1 MFLRLIF
8 SQQPLWKILIFCH
21 LYSVVSRHSVIASEC
36 DGGHDVFATVKEN
49 SLMGTFIANLGFT
62 AHSSANHMHLK
73 VSGKDADWFYLEGRT
88 VRLNST
94 STRIIDREIHGS
106 VLTATL
112 RCYKHKTL
120 QAEHRIMVEVLN
132 ENDNKPE
139 FLQSSIQPLQ
149 LSELTAV
156 NSVAFTVEATDADG
170 DTLTY
175 IIDET
180 SPDAWYFRVDLPN
193 SGKVIL
199 NKSLDYEIK
208 TQLRLTISAVETN
221 TNEHYNTTATV
232 IINVTDGDDQYPQF
246 QPCTLLSAN
255 HGKRI
260 CANPLY
266 TANITENE
274 QDIVLDFCPG
284 PIQALDGDEGLRT
297 PVKYSILSGADN
309 GRFVIDS
316 SSGEVKITRRVEN
329 RLLIP
334 TLRLRVMAAQ
344 TDDPLKYAVAT
355 VLVRVLA
362 ENKFPPQFNRSAYRG
377 FVSESTSPASLVMT
391 YGNKLLI
398 LEATDQDFSDGFNP
412 RLQYSLNSQHNSSR
426 LFYITQEGLL
436 IAKTNRLHPSHKY
449 FLEVL
454 ATDLESGD
462 TVKAALHVEILQK
475 GQPVPQ
481 GPLGAGHLYSSE
493 TVGRTGVCL
502 ILLAIALFTLVRCIR
517 MSREKRDHS
526 IRTNVADSS
535 DSNVSLRWFQM
546 VNHSRP
552 MPLVEEAFSHHNE
565 AFIEYDYSTSPF
577 YGKQGIY
584 TKKEEP
590 PPPSSVNLP
599 SITFNRE
606 PRRNYLA
613 LRPNGR
619 PVNRFNNRTVTFR
632 DYVVVRECDEEGEGY
647 METTFRTEAEVCT
660 DLEEIKLDCELDDNY
675 ITEEFKT
682 QSKRTTSYCE
692 DLKESEMLN
701 THLKEVNRD
710 VKTDFEAIIHVNPL
724 ELRHETISGKHR
736 FKADLDRIQTNSTE
750 SQERDCTQNSAPEDA
765 ATQAEFSI
773 YKGETYI
780 TNPKVLVLE
789 ANKPSI
795 KYSEKLKSDG
805 IRKSG
810 DLNIDPRVLVV
821 ESSVQKFQ
829 DVSNQDTATQKILQT
844 HLSSLTLDSSQ
855 YNGSE
860 RCLEAET
867 NSTSSSNIS
876 YVNEDIAT
884 NLDDSSLEGGSVSNL
899 DTSGQHLNYVHD
911 PLDVEIECFNEQL
924 DTDESNDGR

>member
-8 SQQPLWKILIFCH
+8 SQQTLWKILIFCY

-62 AHSSANHMHLK
+62 AHPSANHMHLK
-73 VSGKDADWFYLEGRT
+73 VSGKDAGWFYLEGRT

-106 VLTATL
+106 ILTATV
-112 RCYKHKTL
+112 RCYKHKIL

-139 FLQSSIQPLQ
+139 FLQSSIQTLQ

-156 NSVAFTVEATDADG
+156 NSVAFTVQARDADG

-180 SPDAWYFRVDLPN
+180 SPDAQYFRVDLPN

-246 QPCTLLSAN
+246 HPCTLLSAN
-255 HGKRI
+255 HSKRI

-274 QDIVLDFCPG
+274 QDIVLDFYPG
-284 PIQALDGDEGLRT
+284 PIQALDGDKGLRT
-297 PVKYSILSGADN
+297 PVKYFILSGADN

-316 SSGEVKITRRVEN
+316 SSGEVKLTRRVEN

-362 ENKFPPQFNRSAYRG
+362 GNKFPPQFNRSAYRG

-391 YGNKLLI
+391 YGNKLLM

-412 RLQYSLNSQHNSSR
+412 RLHYSLISQNNSSR

-462 TVKAALHVEILQK
+462 SVKAALHVEVLQK

-481 GPLGAGHLYSSE
+481 GPLGAGHVYSSK
-493 TVGRTGVCL
+493 TVGRAEGVAGVCL
-502 ILLAIALFTLVRCIR
+502 ILLAITLFTLVRCIR
-517 MSREKRDHS
+517 MSREKRDDA
-526 IRTNVADSS
+526 IRTNVADIS
-535 DSNVSLRWFQM
+535 DPNV
-546 VNHSRP
+546 VKHSRP
-552 MPLVEEAFSHHNE
+552 MPLVEETCSHHNE
-565 AFIEYDYSTSPF
+565 AFSEYDYSSSPF

-584 TKKEEP
+584 TKIEEP
-590 PPPSSVNLP
+590 PPSSSSVNLP

-606 PRRNYLA
+606 QRRNYLA

-619 PVNRFNNRTVTFR
+619 PVNRFNNKTVTFR
-632 DYVVVRECDEEGEGY
+632 DYVVVRECDEVGEGY

-660 DLEEIKLDCELDDNY
+660 DLEEMNMDWELDDIY
-675 ITEEFKT
+675 ITEEPKG
-682 QSKRTTSYCE
+682 TTSYCE
-692 DLKESEMLN
+692 DINESEML
-701 THLKEVNRD
+701 LKEVNRDYEIPYTGHTD
-710 VKTDFEAIIHVNPL
+710 VKTDFEAIVHANPL
-724 ELRHETISGKHR
+724 ELRHEKISGKHR
-736 FKADLDRIQTNSTE
+736 FKSDLDRIQTKSTE
-750 SQERDCTQNSAPEDA
+750 SQERDCTQNSAPE
-765 ATQAEFSI
+765 AEFSI
-773 YKGETYI
+773 YKGEPYI

-789 ANKPSI
+789 GNKPSV
-795 KYSEKLKSDG
+795 KYSEKFKSDG

-810 DLNIDPRVLVV
+810 DLNIDPQVSVV
-821 ESSVQKFQ
+821 ESSLQKFQ
-829 DVSNQDTATQKILQT
+829 DVSNQDTATQKVLNTDLQT
-844 HLSSLTLDSSQ
+844 HLSTLTFDLSQ

-860 RCLEAET
+860 QCLAAET
-867 NSTSSSNIS
+867 NSTASSNMY

-884 NLDDSSLEGGSVSNL
+884 NLDDSSL
-899 DTSGQHLNYVHD
+899 DDPHD
-911 PLDVEIECFNEQL
+911 MQL
-924 DTDESNDGR
+924 DTDESNDER

>member
-1 MFLRLIF
+1 MLCVFLA
-8 SQQPLWKILIFCH
+8 
-21 LYSVVSRHSVIASEC
+21 ASEC

-49 SLMGTFIANLGFT
+49 SLMGTFIANLSFT
-62 AHSSANHMHLK
+62 THPSANHMHLK
-73 VSGKDADWFYLEGRT
+73 LSGKDAGWFYLEGRT
-88 VRLNST
+88 VRVNST

-106 VLTATL
+106 ILTATV

-139 FLQSSIQPLQ
+139 FLQSSIQPLH

-156 NSVAFTVEATDADG
+156 NSVAFTVQATDADG
-170 DTLTY
+170 DALTY
-175 IIDET
+175 IIDEK
-180 SPDAWYFRVDLPN
+180 SPDARYFRVDLHN

-208 TQLRLTISAVETN
+208 TQLRLTIYAVETN

-255 HGKRI
+255 HSNRI

-274 QDIVLDFCPG
+274 QDIVLDFFPG
-284 PIQALDGDEGLRT
+284 PIQALDGDGGLRT

-316 SSGEVKITRRVEN
+316 SSGEVRLTRRVGN

-362 ENKFPPQFNRSAYRG
+362 ENRFPPQFNRSAYRG
-377 FVSESTSPASLVMT
+377 FVSDSTSPASLVVT

-398 LEATDQDFSDGFNP
+398 LEATDQDFTDGFNP

-436 IAKTNRLHPSHKY
+436 IAKTNQLHPSQKY

-462 TVKAALHVEILQK
+462 IVKAALHVEVLQK

-493 TVGRTGVCL
+493 TVARAEGVAGVCL
-502 ILLAIALFTLVRCIR
+502 ILLAIALFTLMRCIR
-517 MSREKRDHS
+517 MSREKRDHA
-526 IRTNVADSS
+526 IRNNVADSTHP
-535 DSNVSLRWFQM
+535 NVSLRWFQM

-552 MPLVEEAFSHHNE
+552 MPLVEETFSYHNE
-565 AFIEYDYSTSPF
+565 AFSEYDYSTSPF
-577 YGKQGIY
+577 YGKQGVY
-584 TKKEEP
+584 TKKEES
-590 PPPSSVNLP
+590 PPSSSENLP
-599 SITFNRE
+599 SVTFNKSLRE

-619 PVNRFNNRTVTFR
+619 PVNRFNKTVTFR

-647 METTFRTEAEVCT
+647 METTFTTEAEVCT
-660 DLEEIKLDCELDDNY
+660 DLDEMNMDCESVDNNY
-675 ITEEFKT
+675 ITEEFT
-682 QSKRTTSYCE
+682 RTISYCE
-692 DLKESEMLN
+692 DINESEMLN
-701 THLKEVNRD
+701 THLKRINRD
-710 VKTDFEAIIHVNPL
+710 YEIPNTDHTEVKTDLEDIIHANPL
-724 ELRHETISGKHR
+724 ELRHK
-736 FKADLDRIQTNSTE
+736 K
-750 SQERDCTQNSAPEDA
+750 
-765 ATQAEFSI
+765 
-773 YKGETYI
+773 
-780 TNPKVLVLE
+780 
-789 ANKPSI
+789 
-795 KYSEKLKSDG
+795 
-805 IRKSG
+805 
-810 DLNIDPRVLVV
+810 
-821 ESSVQKFQ
+821 
-829 DVSNQDTATQKILQT
+829 
-844 HLSSLTLDSSQ
+844 
-855 YNGSE
+855 
-860 RCLEAET
+860 
-867 NSTSSSNIS
+867 
-876 YVNEDIAT
+876 
-884 NLDDSSLEGGSVSNL
+884 
-899 DTSGQHLNYVHD
+899 
-911 PLDVEIECFNEQL
+911 
-924 DTDESNDGR
+924 

>member
-1 MFLRLIF
+1 M
-8 SQQPLWKILIFCH
+8 WKILIFCH

-36 DGGHDVFATVKEN
+36 EGGHDVFATVKEN

-62 AHSSANHMHLK
+62 AHPSANHMHLK
-73 VSGKDADWFYLEGRT
+73 VSGKDAGWFYLEGRT

-106 VLTATL
+106 ILTATV

-132 ENDNKPE
+132 ENDNRPE
-139 FLQSSIQPLQ
+139 FLQSSIRPLQ

-156 NSVAFTVEATDADG
+156 NSVAFTVQATDADG

-199 NKSLDYEIK
+199 NKTLDYEIK

-246 QPCTLLSAN
+246 QPCTLLLAN

-316 SSGEVKITRRVEN
+316 SSGEVKLTRRVEN

-398 LEATDQDFSDGFNP
+398 LEATDQDFSDGFNS
-412 RLQYSLNSQHNSSR
+412 RLQYSLNSQHSSSR

-462 TVKAALHVEILQK
+462 TVKAALHVEVLQK

-493 TVGRTGVCL
+493 TVGRAEGVAGVCL

-517 MSREKRDHS
+517 MSREKRDHA

-535 DSNVSLRWFQM
+535 DPNVSLRWFQM
-546 VNHSRP
+546 VKHSRP
-552 MPLVEEAFSHHNE
+552 MPLVEETFSYHNE
-565 AFIEYDYSTSPF
+565 AFSEYDYSTSPF

-584 TKKEEP
+584 TKIEEP
-590 PPPSSVNLP
+590 PPSSSVYLP

-619 PVNRFNNRTVTFR
+619 PVNRFNNKTVTFR
-632 DYVVVRECDEEGEGY
+632 DYIVVRECDEEGEGY

-660 DLEEIKLDCELDDNY
+660 DLEEINMDCELDDNY
-675 ITEEFKT
+675 ITEEFKI
-682 QSKRTTSYCE
+682 QSKRTTSYFE
-692 DLKESEMLN
+692 DINESEMLD
-701 THLKEVNRD
+701 THFKEVNRD
-710 VKTDFEAIIHVNPL
+710 YEMPNTGHTDDFEAIIHPNPL
-724 ELRHETISGKHR
+724 ELRHR
-736 FKADLDRIQTNSTE
+736 FKSDLDRIQTNSTE

-765 ATQAEFSI
+765 TTQAEFSI
-773 YKGETYI
+773 FKGEPYI
-780 TNPKVLVLE
+780 MNPKVSE
-789 ANKPSI
+789 ANKPSV
-795 KYSEKLKSDG
+795 KYSEKFKSDG

-810 DLNIDPRVLVV
+810 DLNIDPRVSAV

-829 DVSNQDTATQKILQT
+829 DVSNQDTATQQFLNTDLQT
-844 HLSSLTLDSSQ
+844 HLSTLTLDSSQ

-860 RCLEAET
+860 QCLAAE
-867 NSTSSSNIS
+867 NSTASSNMY

-884 NLDDSSLEGGSVSNL
+884 NLDDSSVEGGSVSNL

-911 PLDVEIECFNEQL
+911 PDDVQIECFNEQL

>member
-1 MFLRLIF
+1 
-8 SQQPLWKILIFCH
+8 
-21 LYSVVSRHSVIASEC
+21 
-36 DGGHDVFATVKEN
+36 
-49 SLMGTFIANLGFT
+49 MGTFIGNLGFT
-62 AHSSANHMHLK
+62 VHPSANHMHLT
-73 VSGKDADWFYLEGRT
+73 VSGKDAGWFYLEGRT

-106 VLTATL
+106 VLTATV

-156 NSVAFTVEATDADG
+156 NSVAFTVQATDGDG

-199 NKSLDYEIK
+199 NNSLDYEIK

-221 TNEHYNTTATV
+221 TNEHYSTTATV

-246 QPCTLLSAN
+246 RPCTLLSAN

-297 PVKYSILSGADN
+297 PVVYSILSGADN

-316 SSGEVKITRRVEN
+316 SSGEVKLTRRVEN

-391 YGNKLLI
+391 YANKLLV

-412 RLQYSLNSQHNSSR
+412 RLQYSLNSQQNSSR

-436 IAKTNRLHPSHKY
+436 IAKTNRLLPSHKY

-462 TVKAALHVEILQK
+462 TVKAALHVEVLQK
-475 GQPVPQ
+475 GQSVPQ
-481 GPLGAGHLYSSE
+481 GPLGAGLLYSSE
-493 TVGRTGVCL
+493 TVGRAEGVAGVYL
-502 ILLAIALFTLVRCIR
+502 ILVAIALFTLVRCIR
-517 MSREKRDHS
+517 MSREKRDHA

-535 DSNVSLRWFQM
+535 DPNV
-546 VNHSRP
+546 VNQSRP
-552 MPLVEEAFSHHNE
+552 MPLVEETFSYHNE
-565 AFIEYDYSTSPF
+565 AFSEYDYSTSPF

-584 TKKEEP
+584 TKIEEP
-590 PPPSSVNLP
+590 PPSSSVNLP

-619 PVNRFNNRTVTFR
+619 PVNRFNNKTVTFR
-632 DYVVVRECDEEGEGY
+632 DYIVVRECDEEGEGY

-660 DLEEIKLDCELDDNY
+660 DLEEINMDCELDDNY
-675 ITEEFKT
+675 TTISL
-682 QSKRTTSYCE
+682 SKRTTSYCE
-692 DLKESEMLN
+692 DINESEMLN

-710 VKTDFEAIIHVNPL
+710 YEIPNTGHTDVKTDFKAIIHANPL
-724 ELRHETISGKHR
+724 ELRHEKLSGKHGV
-736 FKADLDRIQTNSTE
+736 KSDLDRIQTNSTE
-750 SQERDCTQNSAPEDA
+750 SQDRDCTQNSAPEDA
-765 ATQAEFSI
+765 TTQAEFLP
-773 YKGETYI
+773 YI
-780 TNPKVLVLE
+780 TNPKVLVL
-789 ANKPSI
+789 
-795 KYSEKLKSDG
+795 DG
-805 IRKSG
+805 MRKSA
-810 DLNIDPRVLVV
+810 DLNIDPRVSVV
-821 ESSVQKFQ
+821 ESPVQKFQ
-829 DVSNQDTATQKILQT
+829 DVSNQDTATQKILNTDLQT
-844 HLSSLTLDSSQ
+844 HLSTLTLDSSQ

-860 RCLEAET
+860 QCLAAET
-867 NSTSSSNIS
+867 NSTASSNIY

-911 PLDVEIECFNEQL
+911 PLQIECFNEEL

>member
-1 MFLRLIF
+1 MLCVFLA
-8 SQQPLWKILIFCH
+8 
-21 LYSVVSRHSVIASEC
+21 ASEC

-49 SLMGTFIANLGFT
+49 SLMGTFIANLSFT
-62 AHSSANHMHLK
+62 AHPSANHMHLK
-73 VSGKDADWFYLEGRT
+73 LFGKDAGWFYLEGRT

-106 VLTATL
+106 ILTATV

-156 NSVAFTVEATDADG
+156 NSVVFTVQAIDADG

-175 IIDET
+175 IIDEK
-180 SPDAWYFRVDLPN
+180 SPDARYFRVDLHN

-208 TQLRLTISAVETN
+208 TQLRLTIYAVETN

-255 HGKRI
+255 HSNRI

-274 QDIVLDFCPG
+274 QDIVLDFFPG

-316 SSGEVKITRRVEN
+316 SSGEVRLTRRVKN

-362 ENKFPPQFNRSAYRG
+362 ENRFPPQFNRSAYRG

-398 LEATDQDFSDGFNP
+398 LEATDQDFTDGFNP

-426 LFYITQEGLL
+426 FFYITQEGLL
-436 IAKTNRLHPSHKY
+436 IAKTNQLHPSHKY

-462 TVKAALHVEILQK
+462 IVKAALHVEVLQK

-493 TVGRTGVCL
+493 TVGKAEGVAGVCL

-517 MSREKRDHS
+517 MNREKRDHA
-526 IRTNVADSS
+526 IRNNVADSTHP
-535 DSNVSLRWFQM
+535 NV
-546 VNHSRP
+546 VNHSRQ
-552 MPLVEEAFSHHNE
+552 MPLVEETFSYHNE
-565 AFIEYDYSTSPF
+565 AFSEYDYSTSPF

-584 TKKEEP
+584 TKKQES
-590 PPPSSVNLP
+590 PPSSSINLP
-599 SITFNRE
+599 SVNFNKSLRE

-619 PVNRFNNRTVTFR
+619 PVNRFNNKTVTFR

-647 METTFRTEAEVCT
+647 MDTMFTTEAEVCT
-660 DLEEIKLDCELDDNY
+660 DLDEMNMDCELADDNY
-675 ITEEFKT
+675 ITEEFT
-682 QSKRTTSYCE
+682 IQSKRTISYCE
-692 DLKESEMLN
+692 DINESEMLN
-701 THLKEVNRD
+701 THLKRIKRD
-710 VKTDFEAIIHVNPL
+710 YEIQNTDHTEVKTDLEDIIHANPL
-724 ELRHETISGKHR
+724 ELRLQKKAPKHR
-736 FKADLDRIQTNSTE
+736 FKSDLDRIQTDLTE
-750 SQERDCTQNSAPEDA
+750 SQERDP
-765 ATQAEFSI
+765 TQAEFSI
-773 YKGETYI
+773 FKEEPYI
-780 TNPKVLVLE
+780 INPEDLVSE
-789 ANKPSI
+789 ANKPV
-795 KYSEKLKSDG
+795 KYSENFKSDE

-810 DLNIDPRVLVV
+810 DLGIDPQVSAV

-829 DVSNQDTATQKILQT
+829 DASNQDTATPKILNT
-844 HLSSLTLDSSQ
+844 LSTLTLDSSQ

-860 RCLEAET
+860 QCLAAET
-867 NSTSSSNIS
+867 NSIESLNMY

-884 NLDDSSLEGGSVSNL
+884 NLDDSSLEEESASNL
-899 DTSGQHLNYVHD
+899 DTSGQQLNYVHD
-911 PLDVEIECFNEQL
+911 SHDTQVECFHELDV
-924 DTDESNDGR
+924 DESNDGR